1 MGGGMTAV
9 LGDRNARLFLGVTL
23 TSGFGSTA
31 MSLAASVW
39 VLTLTGSASLAAL
52 CGLCVYLPS
61 LAGPVLGALVDRLPR
76 QRLLVTASIAMAAL
90 LLTLL
95 TLLAVRGPGQTW
107 LIFAVMLGHGVT
119 FVLLDAGEAA
129 ILQAAVP
136 ADRLGGVNSLRMSVQ
151 EGMKLVAPPA
161 GAALFT
167 LHGGPSVAGLAALA
181 LGLAAGCYAAIRP
194 GPLPTAT
201 GGDGSLLRHTRAGM
215 GFLWRHATLR
225 GLVGT
230 GAAAVAMSG
239 LSNAAAY
246 LVIVGDLGRAPEFAG
261 VPAAAQGAGSV
272 AGGLLCGRVLDR
284 RGEPAAAW
292 WGAALSALGLAL
304 QCVPSTPVVALARVL
319 IGVGLPWTVI
329 AAMTAVQRH
338 TPADLI
344 GRVAATANTV
354 VFAPTAL
361 TIALG
366 AGAIELLD
374 HRLVLGLAAT
384 LTLLAATPLLQERP
398 AAPTT
403 APRPSAAPEPNAPP
417 EPDGVPWPDGVQGR
431 ESGPSAPATVTPRR
445 GGGPGGG

>member
-1 MGGGMTAV
+1 MGGGMAAV

-76 QRLLVTASIAMAAL
+76 QRLLVTASVAMAAL
-90 LLTLL
+90 LL

-107 LIFAVMLGHGVT
+107 LIFAVMLGYGVT

-151 EGMKLVAPPA
+151 EGMKLVAPLA

-194 GPLPTAT
+194 GPLPMTT
-201 GGDGSLLRHTRAGM
+201 RGRRSLLRDTRAGT

-246 LVIVGDLGRAPEFAG
+246 LVIVGDLGRVPEFAG
-261 VPAAAQGAGSV
+261 VLAAAQGAGSV

-338 TPADLI
+338 TPAELI

-366 AGAIELLD
+366 AGAVELLD
-374 HRLVLGLAAT
+374 HRLVLGTAAA
-384 LTLLAATPLLQERP
+384 LTLLAATPLLRGRP
-398 AAPTT
+398 VSPTAAPGPGE
-403 APRPSAAPEPNAPP
+403 APGRPSAA
-417 EPDGVPWPDGVQGR
+417 GT
-431 ESGPSAPATVTPRR
+431 PAAVSRRR
-445 GGGPGGG
+445 GDAPGGG

>member
-1 MGGGMTAV
+1 MGGSWGAV

-76 QRLLVTASIAMAAL
+76 QRLLVTASVAMAAL
-90 LLTLL
+90 LL

-107 LIFAVMLGHGVT
+107 LIFAVMLGYGVT

-151 EGMKLVAPPA
+151 EGVKLVAPPA

-167 LHGGPSVAGLAALA
+167 LYGGPSVAGLAALA
-181 LGLAAGCYAAIRP
+181 LGLAAGCYAAVRP
-194 GPLPTAT
+194 GPLPAT
-201 GGDGSLLRHTRAGM
+201 TRGRGSLLRDTRAGI
-215 GFLWRHATLR
+215 GFLWRHAALR
-225 GLVGT
+225 GLVVT

-261 VPAAAQGAGSV
+261 VLAAAQGAGSV

-284 RGEPAAAW
+284 RGESAAAW

-338 TPADLI
+338 TPAELI

-366 AGAIELLD
+366 AGAVELLD
-374 HRLVLGLAAT
+374 HRLVLGVAAA
-384 LTLLAATPLLQERP
+384 LTLLGATPLLTRPGTAPSP
-398 AAPTT
+398 AAVS
-403 APRPSAAPEPNAPP
+403 RQSAAP
-417 EPDGVPWPDGVQGR
+417 
-431 ESGPSAPATVTPRR
+431 SATGA
-445 GGGPGGG
+445 GAAS

>member
-1 MGGGMTAV
+1 MGGTTAV

-76 QRLLVTASIAMAAL
+76 QRLLVTTSAAMAAL

-95 TLLAVRGPGQTW
+95 AVRGPAQTW
-107 LIFAVMLGHGVT
+107 LIFAVMLGYGVA

-129 ILQAAVP
+129 VLQAAVP

-167 LHGGPSVAGLAALA
+167 LHGGSSVAVLSALA
-181 LGLAAGCYAAIRP
+181 LGVAAGCYAALRP
-194 GPLPTAT
+194 GPLPVAAP
-201 GGDGSLLRHTRAGM
+201 GDGSLLRRTRVGM
-215 GFLWRHATLR
+215 GFLRRHAPLR
-225 GLVGT
+225 ALVGT
-230 GAAAVAMSG
+230 GSAAVAMSG

-261 VPAAAQGAGSV
+261 VLAAAQGAGSV

-304 QCVPSTPVVALARVL
+304 QSVPSTPVVALARVL

-338 TPADLI
+338 TPAELI

-366 AGAIELLD
+366 AGAVELLD
-374 HRLVLGLAAT
+374 HRLVLGVAAAG
-384 LTLLAATPLLQERP
+384 TLLAATPLLTRRHRRTATP
-398 AAPTT
+398 CPTAPT
-403 APRPSAAPEPNAPP
+403 PGAAEL
-417 EPDGVPWPDGVQGR
+417 PD
-431 ESGPSAPATVTPRR
+431 PATVSPRR
-445 GGGPGGG
+445 

>member
-1 MGGGMTAV
+1 MGGGMAAV

-52 CGLCVYLPS
+52 CGLCVHLPS

-76 QRLLVTASIAMAAL
+76 QRLLVTASVAMAAL

-95 TLLAVRGPGQTW
+95 AVRGAGQTW
-107 LIFAVMLGHGVT
+107 LIFAVMLGYGVT

-129 ILQAAVP
+129 IMQAAVP
-136 ADRLGGVNSLRMSVQ
+136 TDRLGGVNSLRMSVQ
-151 EGMKLVAPPA
+151 EGMKLVAPLA

-167 LHGGPSVAGLAALA
+167 LYGGPSVAGLAALA
-181 LGLAAGCYAAIRP
+181 LGLAASCYAAVRP
-194 GPLPTAT
+194 GPLPVAT
-201 GGDGSLLRHTRAGM
+201 HGEGSLLRHTRAGI
-215 GFLWRHATLR
+215 GFLWRHAALR

-246 LVIVGDLGRAPEFAG
+246 LVIVGDLGRVPEFAG
-261 VPAAAQGAGSV
+261 VLAAAQGAGSV

-284 RGEPAAAW
+284 RGESAAAW
-292 WGAALSALGLAL
+292 WGATLSALGLAL

-329 AAMTAVQRH
+329 AVMTAVQRH
-338 TPADLI
+338 TPAELI

-366 AGAIELLD
+366 AGAVEVLD
-374 HRLVLGLAAT
+374 HRLVLGVAAA
-384 LTLLAATPLLQERP
+384 LTLLGATLLLTRP
-398 AAPTT
+398 ST
-403 APRPSAAPEPNAPP
+403 APSPGAGSRQSAAPSAAGPP
-417 EPDGVPWPDGVQGR
+417 GR
-431 ESGPSAPATVTPRR
+431 ARRRDARRSAAVVETDPAAAEV
-445 GGGPGGG
+445 GQ